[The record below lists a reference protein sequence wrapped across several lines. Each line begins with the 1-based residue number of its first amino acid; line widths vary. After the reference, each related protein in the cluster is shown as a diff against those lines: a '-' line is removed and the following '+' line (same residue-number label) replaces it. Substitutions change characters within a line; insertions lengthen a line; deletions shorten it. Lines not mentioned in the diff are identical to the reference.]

1 LIRLIGSLI
10 FTMIRI
16 NATIIIL
23 FWISLESTLFLA
35 SATAAT
41 FELPPVQKGAN
52 FFDCK
57 TRLEKQGGG
66 WCEIRLPG
74 KHPSISA
81 VWPPD
86 LDDKTYMA
94 SGPSSVLEAWNGA
107 AFDEKDLLFYFMGG
121 GHTDYGGNEVYEFNL
136 KSGHWTRLTDPS
148 PLSFFIQARDED
160 EISSAKC
167 WIPDL
172 RSVPGAP
179 HTYDGLQFSK
189 RTGTIFLIAD
199 HAADGSCFDSRRG
212 HLKGDPRLL
221 SEDSGIFE
229 FNPSRRKERNGL
241 APLSWRRLATP
252 GGFDLSY
259 PRSLEL
265 PDGTM
270 MIGDSASLY
279 LFNPSSGVI
288 GKRLWDEEDFGD
300 GLAEFHPM
308 GLILSLYHDTLIISN
323 LETKVSKMVAAPHER
338 LHGKSLAVDN
348 KGGVFSWDGKERIL
362 AINMHTPEPEWT
374 LYDWTGSGPPSGNK
388 NVYSKWQYIS
398 AHDVFVGLSFH
409 TTGVWVYK
417 HPAAM
422 SGVELSRTNL
432 DILISDAKSD
442 SIVSVPP
449 GSYGKGLYIDK
460 SLTVKLKDVRLWGVA
475 EDKGIINVD
484 CDDCTVVIEDFYGEG
499 RKAGCLDDNCAGIKA
514 EGSNFHLTVRR
525 THLSNSIMGILTDDH
540 GGRLI
545 VEDSLIENT
554 GLNNQSDT
562 YGHGLYAGNIDSLII
577 RRSTIRN
584 VNGSGHILKSRAK
597 ETILENVYLLGDQ
610 GFHSRSIDM
619 PCGGMLRITKSVIQ
633 HGVNSENNDVIAL
646 GTEPDNCEINPLRVF
661 VTKNWILIDR
671 AKNVDGNNTLFNWRV
686 PHAVLELRDNYI
698 VNMDKWSGNNTNKS
712 TITNFNLNNKICR
725 NRAACGLAKDQLPA
739 P

>member
-1 LIRLIGSLI
+1 
-10 FTMIRI
+10 MIRI
-16 NATIIIL
+16 NTTIIIL
-23 FWISLESTLFLA
+23 FWISLESILFLA

-41 FELPPVQKGAN
+41 FGLPPVQRGVN

-66 WCEIRLPG
+66 WCEIRSPG

-81 VWPPD
+81 VWPPN
-86 LDDKTYMA
+86 LDDRTFMGN
-94 SGPSSVLEAWNGA
+94 GPRSVLMDWNGA
-107 AFDEKDLLFYFMGG
+107 AFDQEDLLFYFMGG
-121 GHTDYGGNEVYEFNL
+121 GHADYGGNEVYEFNL
-136 KSGHWTRLTDPS
+136 RNGHWTRLTDPS
-148 PLSFFIQARDED
+148 PLSFLSQYPDD
-160 EISSAKC
+160 DQVC
-167 WIPDL
+167 WVPDL

-189 RTGTIFLIAD
+189 KTRTIFLIAD
-199 HAADGSCFDSRRG
+199 HAADGSCFDSRSG

-221 SEDSGIFE
+221 LTKDSGIFE
-229 FNPSRRKERNGL
+229 FNPSRHKKRNGL
-241 APLSWRRLATP
+241 APLTWRRLAIP
-252 GGFDLSY
+252 DGLDLNF

-270 MIGDSASLY
+270 IVGNKTSLY
-279 LFNPSSGVI
+279 PFNPSNGVI
-288 GKRLWDEEDFGD
+288 GKRLWEEEDLGD

-308 GLILSLYHDTLIISN
+308 GLIISLYHDTLIISN
-323 LETKVSKMVAAPHER
+323 LETKDSKMVAAPHAR

-348 KGGVFSWDGKERIL
+348 KGDVFSWDGKERVL
-362 AINMHTPEPEWT
+362 AIDMHTSEPEWT

-398 AHDVFVGLSFH
+398 AYNVFVGLSFH

-422 SGVELSRTNL
+422 PGVELSNINL
-432 DILISDAKSD
+432 DSLISDAKSG
-442 SIVSVPP
+442 SVVSVPP
-449 GSYGKGLYIDK
+449 GSYGMGLYIDK

-475 EDKGIINVD
+475 EGKGIINVD
-484 CDDCTVVIEDFYGEG
+484 CDGCTVVIEDFYGEG

-514 EGSNFHLTVRR
+514 EGSNFYLTVRR
-525 THLSNSIMGILTDDH
+525 AHLSNSIMGIMTDDR

-554 GLNNQSDT
+554 GLNSQSDT
-562 YGHGLYAGNIDSLII
+562 YGHGLYAGNIDSLIM

-584 VNGSGHILKSRAK
+584 VNSSGHILKSRAK
-597 ETILENVYLLGDQ
+597 ETILENVYLLGDR

-619 PCGGMLRITKSVIQ
+619 PCGGVLRITKSVIQ

-646 GTEPDNCEINPLRVF
+646 GAESDNCEINPLRVF

-671 AKNVDGNNTLFNWRV
+671 AMNADGGNILFKWYA
-686 PHAVLELRDNYI
+686 PYEVLELKDNYI
-698 VNMDKWSGNNTNKS
+698 VNMDKWSGNNTNKGE
-712 TITNFNLNNKICR
+712 ITDFNLNNKTCR
-725 NRAACGLAKDQLPA
+725 NRAACGLAKDQLPI

>member
-1 LIRLIGSLI
+1 
-10 FTMIRI
+10 MIRI
-16 NATIIIL
+16 NSNIIIL
-23 FWISLESTLFLA
+23 FWISLESILFLA
-35 SATAAT
+35 SATAKT
-41 FELPPVQKGAN
+41 FELPPVQRGTN

-81 VWPPD
+81 VWPPN
-86 LDDKTYMA
+86 LDDRTFMGN
-94 SGPSSVLEAWNGA
+94 GPRSVLMDWNGA
-107 AFDEKDLLFYFMGG
+107 AFDQGDLLFYFMGG
-121 GHTDYGGNEVYEFNL
+121 GHADYGGNEVYEFNL
-136 KSGHWTRLTDPS
+136 RNGHWTRLTDPS
-148 PLSFFIQARDED
+148 PLSFLSQYPDD
-160 EISSAKC
+160 DQVC
-167 WIPDL
+167 WVPDL

-189 RTGTIFLIAD
+189 KTRTIFLIAD
-199 HAADGSCFDSRRG
+199 HAADGSCFDSRSG

-221 SEDSGIFE
+221 LTKDSGIFE
-229 FNPSRRKERNGL
+229 FNPSRHKKRNGL
-241 APLSWRRLATP
+241 APLTWRRLAIP
-252 GGFDLSY
+252 DGLDLNF

-270 MIGDSASLY
+270 IVGNKTSLY
-279 LFNPSSGVI
+279 PFNPSNGVI
-288 GKRLWDEEDFGD
+288 GKRLWEEEDLGD

-308 GLILSLYHDTLIISN
+308 GLIISLYHDTLMISN
-323 LETKVSKMVAAPHER
+323 LKTKDSKMVAAPHAR

-348 KGGVFSWDGKERIL
+348 KGDVFSWDGKERIL
-362 AINMHTPEPEWT
+362 AIDMHTSEPEWT

-422 SGVELSRTNL
+422 PGVELSNINL
-432 DILISDAKSD
+432 DSLISDAKSG
-442 SIVSVPP
+442 SVVSVPP

-475 EDKGIINVD
+475 EGKGIINVD
-484 CDDCTVVIEDFYGEG
+484 CDGCTVVIEDFYGEG

-525 THLSNSIMGILTDDH
+525 AHLSNSIMGIMTDDH

-554 GLNNQSDT
+554 GLNSQSDT
-562 YGHGLYAGNIDSLII
+562 YGHGLYAGNIDSLIM

-584 VNGSGHILKSRAK
+584 VNSSGHILKSRAK
-597 ETILENVYLLGDQ
+597 ETILENVYLLGDR

-619 PCGGMLRITKSVIQ
+619 PCGGVLRITKSVIQ

-646 GTEPDNCEINPLRVF
+646 GAESDNCEINPLRVF

-671 AKNVDGNNTLFNWRV
+671 AMNADGGNILFKWYV
-686 PHAVLELRDNYI
+686 PYAVLELKDNYI
-698 VNMDKWSGNNTNKS
+698 VNMDKWSGNNTNKGE
-712 TITNFNLNNKICR
+712 ITDFNLNNKTCR
-725 NRAACGLAKDQLPA
+725 NRAACGLAKDQLPI